1 MSGAS
6 RDWQADL
13 ERAASSTYSAG
24 GEDGVLLRL
33 FERIGATNRYFVE
46 FGAWDGRHESNTAL
60 LRLHHGWQGLLMEG
74 SDRAD
79 GALVRREFVTP
90 ENVEALFDRY
100 RVPSTFDLLSID
112 IDGQDYWVWSAIER
126 WVPRVVIVEYNIFFM
141 PTCAKTVA
149 YDTTF
154 RWDRERHQR
163 YHGASLAALEKLGR
177 SKGYALAWTEPF
189 HPNAIFVHEDA
200 LPADVRLP
208 EPGVWTRWG
217 WPEEGYVEPAAPP
230 GGRWVDV

>member
-33 FERIGATNRYFVE
+33 FERIGTTNRYFVE

-90 ENVEALFDRY
+90 ENVEALFHRY
-100 RVPSTFDLLSID
+100 RVPSRFDLLSID
-112 IDGQDYWVWSAIER
+112 IDGNDYWVWKAIR
-126 WVPRVVIVEYNIFFM
+126 GFTPRVVVVEYNIHFATHLARTM
-141 PTCAKTVA
+141 P
-149 YDTTF
+149 YDPDHE
-154 RWDRERHQR
+154 WDETL
-163 YHGASLAALEKLGR
+163 YHGASLAALRKLGHE
-177 SKGYALAWTEPF
+177 KGYALVHAEGWA
-189 HPNAIFVHEDA
+189 PNAFFVHRDA
-200 LPADVRLP
+200 LPA
-208 EPGVWTRWG
+208 GF
-217 WPEEGYVEPAAPP
+217 VERPIEAVTPWNRFAETPAV
-230 GGRWVDV
+230 GGRPWQAV